1 MTADGLKTNA
11 KAAGPT
17 ANPQG
22 SSTST
27 DNGLNLGALM
37 LATVGLSVVIL
48 AVALIFNR
56 RRRHQKTMTNLA
68 TTAAARTANSSVFSM
83 QSVSSDYSVGSIAS
97 SVMSVAER
105 GGGGGGGTQQG
116 RGVRWGENQARRLS

>member
-1 MTADGLKTNA
+1 MTADSLKTNA

-37 LATVGLSVVIL
+37 LATVGLSIVIL
-48 AVALIFNR
+48 AVGLIVNR
-56 RRRHQKTMTNLA
+56 RRRHQKKMTNLA
-68 TTAAARTANSSVFSM
+68 TAAGARQANSSVFSM

-105 GGGGGGGTQQG
+105 RGGGGGTQQG